1 MLVEIQGFIDE
12 FRIAIPQDTF
22 IDMLKA
28 QMDNKK
34 SYEISE
40 ANYQQIKANYGKID
54 GRVL

>member
-28 QMDNKK
+28 QMDNNK

-40 ANYQQIKANYGKID
+40 ANYQQIKANYGKIY